1 MSEDSGTTDR
11 SPEQAVADEPWIE
24 TKEGGLFFV
33 NALFVVP
40 AFCVMVPLS
49 VRTLLTLVAGPR
61 GESPFLDTI
70 PMLANLVLPYVGW
83 ILILPVATTLMN
95 LHREKRLLPR
105 VTLLLFLIIHLS
117 FFAYTVY
124 LWGS

>member
-1 MSEDSGTTDR
+1 MSDDSPVSDR
-11 SPEQAVADEPWIE
+11 SSEPMVTEEPWIE

-40 AFCVMVPLS
+40 AFCVLVPLS

-70 PMLANLVLPYVGW
+70 PMLATLVLPYLGW
-83 ILILPVATTLMN
+83 ILVLPVATTLMN